1 MSTTWIDH
9 AASLRALPDRGV
21 LGLDTEFMRRNTYFP
36 KLALVQAALAGQCWL
51 LDPLAY
57 AANEDVRALVGGR
70 VCVMHSASEDMEA
83 LAPLLDGTPL
93 SLFDTQI
100 AAALC
105 GMGPGLSYQ
114 KLVASVLGIDIPKD
128 ETRSDWLQRPLTA
141 SQLEYAAQDV
151 AHLAALHE
159 KLSAELQRRG
169 REAWHAEDCARLAQR
184 AHRDPAQVDPQP
196 QRGFRSASDW
206 PLEARARLKRV
217 LLWRDETARTLD
229 RPRPWILDDANAL
242 ALSQQPPAGSQ
253 ELFERVKGQRA
264 LRGPQRSELL
274 TILDATAAPEEL
286 AALASIP
293 AAPRGDTKRAVDA
306 MRDVVQSEAIK
317 LDIPP
322 GLLCPRRLI
331 EEFAVTR
338 AWPEGLNG
346 WRAGVLETKL
356 TPLLA
361 GEPAPVLHQVEFRS
375 PRA

>member
-1 MSTTWIDH
+1 MSAAWIDQ
-9 AASLRALPDRGV
+9 SGRLPAFPGGGL

-36 KLALVQAALAGQCWL
+36 KLALVQAARAGQCWL

-57 AANEDVRALVGGR
+57 DAASDVRALVGGR
-70 VCVMHSASEDMEA
+70 LCVMHSASEDMEA
-83 LAPLLDGTPL
+83 LAPLLDGARL
-93 SLFDTQI
+93 ELFDTQI

-151 AHLAALHE
+151 AHLEALHE
-159 KLSAELQRRG
+159 NLSTELQRRG
-169 REAWHAEDCARLAQR
+169 RETWHAEDCARLAQR
-184 AHRDPAQVDPQP
+184 AQRDSTQADPQP

-206 PLEARARLKRV
+206 PAEARARLKRA
-217 LLWRDETARTLD
+217 LLWREETARTLD

-242 ALSQQPPAGSQ
+242 ALSQQPPASSQ

-274 TILDATAAPEEL
+274 AILGASATPEEL
-286 AALASIP
+286 AALAPIP
-293 AAPRGDTKRAVDA
+293 AAPKGDAKRAVDA
-306 MRDVVQSEAIK
+306 MREVVQAEAFK
-317 LDIPP
+317 LDLPP

-338 AWPEGLNG
+338 VWPDGLHG
-346 WRAGVLETKL
+346 WRASVLETKL

-361 GEPAPVLHQVEFRS
+361 A
-375 PRA
+375 

>member
-1 MSTTWIDH
+1 MSATWIDR
-9 AASLRALPDRGV
+9 AGSLPVLPGRGV

-36 KLALVQAALAGQCWL
+36 KLALVQAALAAECWL
-51 LDPLAY
+51 LDPAAY
-57 AANEDVRALVGGR
+57 DAAADVRALVGGR
-70 VCVMHSASEDMEA
+70 MCVMHSASEDMEA
-83 LAPLLDGTPL
+83 LAPLLDDTPL
-93 SLFDTQI
+93 ELFDTQI

-114 KLVASVLGIDIPKD
+114 KLVAGVLGIDIPKD

-151 AHLAALHE
+151 AHLEALHG
-159 KLSAELQRRG
+159 KLSAELRRRG

-184 AHRDPAQVDPQP
+184 AHRDPAQIDPQP

-206 PLEARARLKRV
+206 PAEARARLKRV
-217 LLWRDETARTLD
+217 LMWREETARKLD

-242 ALSQQPPAGSQ
+242 ALSQQPPASSQ

-274 TILDATAAPEEL
+274 AILGATTIPEEL
-286 AALASIP
+286 AALAPIP
-293 AAPRGDTKRAVDA
+293 AAPKGDTKRAVDA
-306 MRDVVQSEAIK
+306 MREVVQAEAIK
-317 LDIPP
+317 LDLPP

-338 AWPEGLNG
+338 VWPEGLNG
-346 WRAGVLETKL
+346 WRASVLETRL
-356 TPLLA
+356 PPLLTD
-361 GEPAPVLHQVEFRS
+361 GVRVSPAPV
-375 PRA
+375 

>member
-1 MSTTWIDH
+1 MSASWIDH
-9 AASLRALPDRGV
+9 AGSLPALPDGGV

-36 KLALVQAALAGQCWL
+36 KLALVQAALAGECWL

-57 AANEDVRALVGGR
+57 DAAADVRTLVGGR
-70 VCVMHSASEDMEA
+70 LCVMHSASEDMEA

-93 SLFDTQI
+93 ALFDTQI

-114 KLVASVLGIDIPKD
+114 KLVAGVLGIDIPKD
-128 ETRSDWLQRPLTA
+128 ETRSDWLQRPLSA

-151 AHLAALHE
+151 AHLATLHE

-169 REAWHAEDCARLAQR
+169 RDAWHAEDCARLAQR

-206 PLEARARLKRV
+206 PAEARARLKRV
-217 LLWRDETARTLD
+217 LLWRDEAARTLD
-229 RPRPWILDDANAL
+229 RPRPWILDDATAL
-242 ALSQQPPAGSQ
+242 SLSQQPPASSG

-264 LRGPQRSELL
+264 LRGPQRAELL
-274 TILDATAAPEEL
+274 ALLQASSTPEEL
-286 AALASIP
+286 DAMQPIAP
-293 AAPRGDTKRAVDA
+293 APKGETRRAVDA
-306 MRDVVQSEAIK
+306 MRDVVQAEAIK

-322 GLLCPRRLI
+322 GLLCSRRLI
-331 EEFAVTR
+331 EEFTVTR
-338 AWPEGLNG
+338 VWPEGLNG
-346 WRAGVLETKL
+346 WRAAVLEAKL

-361 GEPAPVLHQVEFRS
+361 G
-375 PRA
+375 

>member
-1 MSTTWIDH
+1 MSATWIDH
-9 AASLRALPDRGV
+9 AGRLPALPARGV

-36 KLALVQAALAGQCWL
+36 RLALVQAALADECWL

-57 AANEDVRALVGGR
+57 DAAGDVRALVGGR
-70 VCVMHSASEDMEA
+70 LCVMHSASEDMEA
-83 LAPLLDGTPL
+83 LARLLDGTPL
-93 SLFDTQI
+93 TLFDTQI

-105 GMGPGLSYQ
+105 GMGSGLSYQ
-114 KLVASVLGIDIPKD
+114 KLVASVLGVDIPKD

-151 AHLAALHE
+151 AHLDALHE
-159 KLSAELQRRG
+159 KLSAELQRRD

-184 AHRDPAQVDPQP
+184 AQRDPVQIDPQP

-206 PLEARARLKRV
+206 PAEARVRLKRV
-217 LLWRDETARTLD
+217 LLWRDEAARTLD

-242 ALSQQPPAGSQ
+242 TLSLQPPAGSG

-274 TILDATAAPEEL
+274 ALLQAAAAPEEL
-286 AALASIP
+286 AALAPIP
-293 AAPRGDTKRAVDA
+293 AAPKGETRRAVDA
-306 MRDVVQSEAIK
+306 MREVVQSEAFN

-338 AWPEGLNG
+338 IWPEGLNG
-346 WRAGVLETKL
+346 WRAAVLQAKL

-361 GEPAPVLHQVEFRS
+361 G
-375 PRA
+375 

>member
-1 MSTTWIDH
+1 MSATWIHH
-9 AASLRALPDRGV
+9 AGSLPALPARGV

-36 KLALVQAALAGQCWL
+36 QLALVQAALAGECWL

-57 AANEDVRALVGGR
+57 DAAADVRVLVGGR
-70 VCVMHSASEDMEA
+70 LCVMHSASEDMEA

-93 SLFDTQI
+93 QLFDTQI

-114 KLVASVLGIDIPKD
+114 KLVASVLGVDIPKD
-128 ETRSDWLQRPLTA
+128 ETRSDWLQRPLSA
-141 SQLEYAAQDV
+141 SQLDYAAQDV
-151 AHLAALHE
+151 AHLEALHE
-159 KLSAELQRRG
+159 KLSAELHRRG

-184 AHRDPAQVDPQP
+184 AQRDPAKIDPQP

-206 PLEARARLKRV
+206 PAEARARLQRV
-217 LLWRDETARTLD
+217 LLWREAAARALD

-242 ALSQQPPAGSQ
+242 ALAQQPPASSG

-264 LRGPQRSELL
+264 LRGPQRAELL
-274 TILDATAAPEEL
+274 ALLQASSTPEERE
-286 AALASIP
+286 AMQPIAP
-293 AAPRGDTKRAVDA
+293 APKGETKRVVDA
-306 MRDVVQSEAIK
+306 MRDVVQSEAIR
-317 LDIPP
+317 LDLPP

-338 AWPEGLNG
+338 VWPDGLDG
-346 WRAGVLETKL
+346 WRADVLRARL

-361 GEPAPVLHQVEFRS
+361 G
-375 PRA
+375 

>member
-9 AASLRALPDRGV
+9 AGSLPALPARGV

-36 KLALVQAALAGQCWL
+36 KLALVQAALAGECRL

-57 AANEDVRALVGGR
+57 DAAADVRVLVDGR
-70 VCVMHSASEDMEA
+70 LCVMHSASEDMEA

-93 SLFDTQI
+93 ELFDTQI

-114 KLVASVLGIDIPKD
+114 KLVASVLGVDIPKD
-128 ETRSDWLQRPLTA
+128 ETRSDWLQRPLSA
-141 SQLEYAAQDV
+141 SQLDYAAQDV
-151 AHLAALHE
+151 AHLEALHE

-169 REAWHAEDCARLAQR
+169 RDAWHAEDCARLAQR

-206 PLEARARLKRV
+206 PAEVRARLKRV
-217 LLWRDETARTLD
+217 LLWRDAAARTLD

-242 ALSQQPPAGSQ
+242 ALSQQPPASSS

-264 LRGPQRSELL
+264 LRGPQRAELL
-274 TILDATAAPEEL
+274 ALLQAKSTPEEL
-286 AALASIP
+286 AAMQPIAP
-293 AAPRGDTKRAVDA
+293 APKGEAKRAVDA
-306 MRDVVQSEAIK
+306 MRDVVQSEAFR

-338 AWPEGLNG
+338 SWPESLNG
-346 WRAGVLETKL
+346 WRAGVLRAKL

-361 GEPAPVLHQVEFRS
+361 G
-375 PRA
+375 

>member
-1 MSTTWIDH
+1 MTAIWIDH
-9 AASLRALPDRGV
+9 AGGLPALPLPDRGV
-21 LGLDTEFMRRNTYFP
+21 LGLDTEFMRRNTFFP
-36 KLALVQAALAGQCWL
+36 RLALVQAVLAGECRL

-57 AANEDVRALVGGR
+57 AADEDVRTLVDGR
-70 VCVMHSASEDMEA
+70 LCVMHSASEDMEA

-93 SLFDTQI
+93 ALFDTQI

-114 KLVASVLGIDIPKD
+114 RLVAGVLGVDIPKD

-151 AHLAALHE
+151 AHLEALHE

-169 REAWHAEDCARLAQR
+169 RAAWHAEDCARLALR
-184 AHRDPAQVDPQP
+184 AQRDPAQSDPQP
-196 QRGFRSASDW
+196 QRGFRSAADW
-206 PLEARARLKRV
+206 PAEARARLKRV
-217 LLWRDETARTLD
+217 LLWRDQTARTLD

-242 ALSQQPPAGSQ
+242 ALALQPPANSQ

-274 TILDATAAPEEL
+274 VLLAAAASPEEL
-286 AALASIP
+286 ASLAPIP
-293 AAPRGDTKRAVDA
+293 AAPRGVAKRAVDA
-306 MRDVVQSEAIK
+306 MREVVQAEASR

-338 AWPEGLNG
+338 VWPEGLGG
-346 WRAGVLETKL
+346 WRADVLEAKL
-356 TPLLA
+356 TPLLP
-361 GEPAPVLHQVEFRS
+361 G
-375 PRA
+375 